1 MASDISFR
9 SLVISQNIGSAA
21 VRERVDG
28 SVTAQGHLRQMA
40 RPLTLALGRA
50 AGRHSRAP
58 QFPKK
63 MTSVSGGTF
72 VRFHSEA
79 LQTVE
84 C

>member
-21 VRERVDG
+21 GRERVDR
-28 SVTAQGHLRQMA
+28 SVTAQGHLGQMV

-50 AGRHSRAP
+50 AGGHSRAP

-63 MTSVSGGTF
+63 MTSVSGRTF
-72 VRFHSEA
+72 VRLHSEA
-79 LQTVE
+79 LQTAE